1 MANQLGK
8 FASNLDEVTKPL
20 SNLLSLKNS
29 WTWGEPQN
37 QAFMAV
43 KKVLSSSPVLALYSP
58 ERSTMVSA
66 NASAFGLGASYF
78 RDNCPVHGSQL
89 PMCQEHLLLQSKST
103 HRLRRRLLLG
113 PVKDSMTIY

>member
-1 MANQLGK
+1 M
-8 FASNLDEVTKPL
+8 
-20 SNLLSLKNS
+20 
-29 WTWGEPQN
+29 GEPQN

-43 KKVLSSSPVLALYSP
+43 KKILSSSPLYSP

-66 NASAFGLGASYF
+66 DASAFGLGASYF
-78 RDNCPVHGSQL
+78 RDNCAVHGNQL
-89 PMCQEHLLLQSKST
+89 PMRQEHLLLQSKST